1 MPTTAITLHTI
12 CSEDPAL
19 SPPQG
24 LTLKRHIEATL
35 GSGNIRE
42 AVQLPPGE
50 DLNEWLA
57 VNTVDFYNAISVL
70 FGTLEEFCTASSCP
84 VMSAG
89 PKVIPCSLSLAHNFS
104 CPCTSICCAQ
114 TPCHVLLSKDI
125 KDGPII
131 VYLMLKTSTLSMI
144 QCSRYVCFLL

>member
-1 MPTTAITLHTI
+1 MRGIPQPTNFT
-12 CSEDPAL
+12 
-19 SPPQG
+19 QG

-70 FGTLEEFCTASSCP
+70 FGTLEEFCTVKTCP

-89 PKVIPCSLSLAHNFS
+89 RKVMSFVS
-104 CPCTSICCAQ
+104 
-114 TPCHVLLSKDI
+114 
-125 KDGPII
+125 
-131 VYLMLKTSTLSMI
+131 
-144 QCSRYVCFLL
+144 

>member
-1 MPTTAITLHTI
+1 MHIVWSGSFH
-12 CSEDPAL
+12 CRSD
-19 SPPQG
+19 QG

-42 AVQLPPGE
+42 AVRLPPGE

-70 FGTLEEFCTASSCP
+70 FGTLEEFCTGSSCP

-89 PKVIPCSLSLAHNFS
+89 PKVIIGAYSRCAHVSRCLHATTGFAFQADS
-104 CPCTSICCAQ
+104 GWLC
-114 TPCHVLLSKDI
+114 
-125 KDGPII
+125 
-131 VYLMLKTSTLSMI
+131 VYVLKTP
-144 QCSRYVCFLL
+144 FLAF

>member
-1 MPTTAITLHTI
+1 MQSRTSCLFHLTL
-12 CSEDPAL
+12 PV
-19 SPPQG
+19 QG

-70 FGTLEEFCTASSCP
+70 FGTLEEFCTAKTCP

-89 PKVIPCSLSLAHNFS
+89 PKVQWRLYYILR
-104 CPCTSICCAQ
+104 
-114 TPCHVLLSKDI
+114 HV
-125 KDGPII
+125 
-131 VYLMLKTSTLSMI
+131 
-144 QCSRYVCFLL
+144 

>member
-1 MPTTAITLHTI
+1 MDKLQAGPAVCRYTSLCDKKCVRHT
-12 CSEDPAL
+12 STHDVA
-19 SPPQG
+19 QG

-70 FGTLEEFCTASSCP
+70 FGTLEEFCTVKTCP

-89 PKVIPCSLSLAHNFS
+89 PKVMSFVS
-104 CPCTSICCAQ
+104 
-114 TPCHVLLSKDI
+114 
-125 KDGPII
+125 
-131 VYLMLKTSTLSMI
+131 
-144 QCSRYVCFLL
+144 

>member
-1 MPTTAITLHTI
+1 MLTKTTTMIML
-12 CSEDPAL
+12 PA
-19 SPPQG
+19 QG

-70 FGTLEEFCTASSCP
+70 FGTLEEFCTCSTCP

-89 PKVIPCSLSLAHNFS
+89 PKVVPEHSSYANICSF
-104 CPCTSICCAQ
+104 P
-114 TPCHVLLSKDI
+114 HVHLDECNSTHIIDSDRADLLL
-125 KDGPII
+125 
-131 VYLMLKTSTLSMI
+131 Y
-144 QCSRYVCFLL
+144 

>member
-1 MPTTAITLHTI
+1 MALANILPFGRVYLKPLQIT
-12 CSEDPAL
+12 
-19 SPPQG
+19 QG

-70 FGTLEEFCTASSCP
+70 FGTLEEFCTVKTCP

-89 PKVIPCSLSLAHNFS
+89 PKVRLCLS
-104 CPCTSICCAQ
+104 
-114 TPCHVLLSKDI
+114 
-125 KDGPII
+125 
-131 VYLMLKTSTLSMI
+131 
-144 QCSRYVCFLL
+144 

>member
-1 MPTTAITLHTI
+1 MQRR
-12 CSEDPAL
+12 
-19 SPPQG
+19 QG

-70 FGTLEEFCTASSCP
+70 FGTLEEFCTRTSCP

-89 PKVIPCSLSLAHNFS
+89 PKVASALSIWPCNSHDLTT
-104 CPCTSICCAQ
+104 CTAGMAVQ
-114 TPCHVLLSKDI
+114 TVLKQTLLS
-125 KDGPII
+125 
-131 VYLMLKTSTLSMI
+131 
-144 QCSRYVCFLL
+144 

>member
-1 MPTTAITLHTI
+1 MFLLQTLDRFKYHMFATTTI
-12 CSEDPAL
+12 MIILLA
-19 SPPQG
+19 QG

-70 FGTLEEFCTASSCP
+70 FGTLEEFCTSSTCP

-89 PKVIPCSLSLAHNFS
+89 PKVLPDHSSHTHN
-104 CPCTSICCAQ
+104 
-114 TPCHVLLSKDI
+114 
-125 KDGPII
+125 
-131 VYLMLKTSTLSMI
+131 
-144 QCSRYVCFLL
+144 CSRHNCFPSRASRKMQQYSCH

>member
-1 MPTTAITLHTI
+1 MHVTAMPGLRSTLHI
-12 CSEDPAL
+12 FWSEKPVL
-19 SPPQG
+19 SPAQG

-70 FGTLEEFCTASSCP
+70 FGTLEEFCTISSCP

-89 PKVIPCSLSLAHNFS
+89 PKVINLLTLTVHSNACGCSQAH
-104 CPCTSICCAQ
+104 TVHK
-114 TPCHVLLSKDI
+114 HVVMRL
-125 KDGPII
+125 
-131 VYLMLKTSTLSMI
+131 
-144 QCSRYVCFLL
+144 

>member
-1 MPTTAITLHTI
+1 M
-12 CSEDPAL
+12 
-19 SPPQG
+19 
-24 LTLKRHIEATL
+24 KRHIEATL

-70 FGTLEEFCTASSCP
+70 FGTLEEFCSPQSCP

-89 PKVIPCSLSLAHNFS
+89 PKVQSVHGGGSAHVGHNVWAGDL
-104 CPCTSICCAQ
+104 P
-114 TPCHVLLSKDI
+114 H
-125 KDGPII
+125 GP
-131 VYLMLKTSTLSMI
+131 T
-144 QCSRYVCFLL
+144 